1 MGICHGTIC
10 PTKWGMINYR
20 INQVQWAFNQTFHL
34 NISWD
39 MMGQTHWDL
48 MIDIYIILYN
58 EQHDTG
64 LSKRMAE
71 FTGENEKRYN
81 LPVGLGYSR

>member
-1 MGICHGTIC
+1 MGICRGTIC

-20 INQVQWAFNQTFHL
+20 INQVQWAFNQRFHL

-39 MMGQTHWDL
+39 MMGQTHWVL
-48 MIDIYIILYN
+48 MIYIYT

-71 FTGENEKRYN
+71 FTGEKEKRYN

>member
-1 MGICHGTIC
+1 
-10 PTKWGMINYR
+10 
-20 INQVQWAFNQTFHL
+20 
-34 NISWD
+34 

>member
-1 MGICHGTIC
+1 
-10 PTKWGMINYR
+10 MINYR

-34 NISWD
+34 KYI
-39 MMGQTHWDL
+39 MGHDGTDAL
-48 MIDIYIILYN
+48 GFDDRYIYIILYN